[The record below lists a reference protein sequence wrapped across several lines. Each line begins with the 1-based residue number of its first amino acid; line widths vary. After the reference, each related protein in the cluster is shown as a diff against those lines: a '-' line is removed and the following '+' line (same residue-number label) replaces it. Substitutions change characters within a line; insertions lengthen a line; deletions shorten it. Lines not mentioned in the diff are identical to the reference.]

1 MLKLIG
7 YLFIGFIAVVLVYV
21 DMGWKM
27 FIFDWIDY
35 LPFRDKTGHFLLIG
49 GLTFF
54 VNIVLNLKQI
64 QISKHQFLLG
74 SVLVLVFVTFEE
86 ASQHFISTRN
96 CELLDLICNYIGI
109 FVFGKF
115 VIDILFDMKIKFIFF
130 PVGMFYKICFF
141 Q

>member
-1 MLKLIG
+1 MLKLLG
-7 YLFIGFIAVVLVYV
+7 YLFIAFIAVVLVFV

-49 GLTFF
+49 GLAFF
-54 VNIVLNLKQI
+54 VNILLDLKQI

-74 SVLVLVFVTFEE
+74 SVLVFVFVTIEE
-86 ASQHFISTRN
+86 GSQHFISTRN

-109 FVFGKF
+109 FVFGK
-115 VIDILFDMKIKFIFF
+115 LAKR
-130 PVGMFYKICFF
+130 VGTKS
-141 Q
+141 